1 MNISK
6 HLMLLFNFFFCVP
19 VPEPTPISKHL
30 MLLFNSRG
38 RGHLWRS
45 LPFQNI
51 SCYCLTVKSVSG
63 FKSIIGFQ
71 NISCYCLT
79 ISHCRQRLGL
89 NTISKHLML
98 LFNKHTTI
106 NLIIANNISKHLMLL
121 FNQRKIVIFK

>member
-1 MNISK
+1 MLLFNHLRRCGFCSFCCISK
-6 HLMLLFNFFFCVP
+6 HLMLLFNR
-19 VPEPTPISKHL
+19 T
-30 MLLFNSRG
+30 
-38 RGHLWRS
+38 RS
-45 LPFQNI
+45 TVICFGTLFQNI
-51 SCYCLTVKSVSG
+51 SCYCLTAEDPDYYATLLK
-63 FKSIIGFQ
+63 FQ

>member
-98 LFNKHTTI
+98 LFNNDGAVIQSRWTKFQ
-106 NLIIANNISKHLMLL
+106 NISCYCLT
-121 FNQRKIVIFK
+121 IVRHH